1 MKGLM
6 PNDNHH
12 ALITEVSL
20 RSLKLRPGVA
30 LQTQGVGPGS
40 PKLEAQFLAAIEGKG
55 VMVGPHGASSYGKS
69 PLKAGDEYTVQ
80 GFTGQHDFSFKA
92 QVIQT
97 FEVPFVYALLVY
109 PKVVQARLVRRSLR
123 MKTSLPAKVSLP
135 AGSSAMNVTL
145 IDVSPFGA
153 MVHAPTTV
161 GAIGD
166 LVNLA
171 VGVEFEG
178 EMVNLEIPSALCHS
192 HKADAGDGVHV
203 GMSFKVTSQR
213 DKLILHYLTQSSNE
227 AA

>member
-1 MKGLM
+1 M
-6 PNDNHH
+6 PNDNRH
-12 ALITEVSL
+12 APITEVGL

-30 LQTQGVGPGS
+30 LQTQGLRPDS

-55 VMVGPHGASSYGKS
+55 VMVGPHAAFSGKS

-135 AGSSAMNVTL
+135 GGSSAINVTL

-153 MVHAPTTV
+153 MVHAPSTV

-171 VGVEFEG
+171 VGVDFEG
-178 EMVNLEIPSALCHS
+178 EAVSLEIPAALCHS

-203 GMSFKVTSQR
+203 GMSFKTVSQR
-213 DKLILHYLTQSSNE
+213 DKLILHYLAQSSTE
-227 AA
+227 PA

>member
-1 MKGLM
+1 M
-6 PNDNHH
+6 PNDTHH
-12 ALITEVSL
+12 APVTEVAL

-30 LQTQGVGPGS
+30 LQAQGVTPGS

-55 VMVGPHGASSYGKS
+55 VMVGPHAAFSGKS

-80 GFTGQHDFSFKA
+80 GFTGQHDFSFRA

-123 MKTSLPAKVSLP
+123 MKTSLPAKVSVP
-135 AGSSAMNVTL
+135 GGGAINATL
-145 IDVSPFGA
+145 VDVSPFGA
-153 MVHAPTTV
+153 MVHAPSAV

-171 VGVEFEG
+171 VGVDFEG
-178 EMVNLEIPSALCHS
+178 ELVGLEIPAKLCHS

-203 GMSFKVTSQR
+203 GMSFKTVSQR
-213 DKLILHYLTQSSNE
+213 DRLILHYLAQSSTE
-227 AA
+227 PV

>member
-1 MKGLM
+1 MS
-6 PNDNHH
+6 NDHNQ
-12 ALITEVSL
+12 APVTEVGL

-30 LQTQGVGPGS
+30 LQTQGVAPGS

-55 VMVGPHGASSYGKS
+55 VMVGPHGASSGKSS

-109 PKVVQARLVRRSLR
+109 PKAVQARLVRRSMR

-135 AGSSAMNVTL
+135 GGSSAINATL

-153 MVHAPTTV
+153 MVHAPSTV

-166 LVNLA
+166 VVNLA
-171 VGVEFEG
+171 VGVDFEG
-178 EMVNLEIPSALCHS
+178 ELVNLEIPAALCHS

-203 GMSFKVTSQR
+203 GMSFKTVSQR
-213 DKLILHYLTQSSNE
+213 DKLILHYLAQSSTE
-227 AA
+227 AG